1 MEFINPNEIG
11 AKISTL
17 ILESGSFFYAITP
30 YIDISNWKKILHN
43 LEIIKKKGVV
53 VKFYVREIKDRD
65 RDALKKLDIE
75 LHIIDRLHTKLYL
88 NECQAIFTSMN
99 LYEYSDINSMDL
111 AIKFTE
117 RERYAYFFDYYKKY
131 IENCEKKINEIPKY
145 FSSNYPTK
153 IISNSKIDYLYDFL
167 VKKFP
172 TYRIIKSNTV
182 KKYLF
187 SKDLIPLFDI
197 DIEENQIKL
206 TYPYS
211 ITKRRK
217 EHISEL
223 IKNFTTFPP
232 RKKGNFDYSRYYW
245 TISLNGKSNMDIYN
259 MIIKLKELPIDQNE
273 ILLPKRKLELSTR

>member
-75 LHIIDRLHTKLYL
+75 LHIIDKLHTKLYL

-117 RERYAYFFDYYKKY
+117 REHYDQFSEYYHKY
-131 IENCEKKINEIPKY
+131 IEPSYEQETKKFDLSEERYDTLFHFLKEKFPNDYIYKSGCFIRSTDVLPLFNIYIIKDKIRFEHPYRINDNDFKKIKE
-145 FSSNYPTK
+145 
-153 IISNSKIDYLYDFL
+153 L
-167 VKKFP
+167 VKDFKELCFFESTNWKENHYWWSP
-172 TYRIIKSNTV
+172 LEKLSDNDVY
-182 KKYLF
+182 
-187 SKDLIPLFDI
+187 DL
-197 DIEENQIKL
+197 
-206 TYPYS
+206 
-211 ITKRRK
+211 
-217 EHISEL
+217 
-223 IKNFTTFPP
+223 
-232 RKKGNFDYSRYYW
+232 
-245 TISLNGKSNMDIYN
+245 
-259 MIIKLKELPIDQNE
+259 IIKLQRLKFSTNDIH
-273 ILLPKRKLELSTR
+273 IPKRRMKNFNIS